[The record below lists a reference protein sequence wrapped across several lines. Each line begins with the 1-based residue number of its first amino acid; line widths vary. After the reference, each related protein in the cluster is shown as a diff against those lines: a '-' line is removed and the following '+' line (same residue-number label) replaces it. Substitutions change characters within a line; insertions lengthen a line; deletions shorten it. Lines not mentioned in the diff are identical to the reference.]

1 MKKNRRFGVL
11 FLVLMITCLSVA
23 SCTKR
28 CKCIRNNMT
37 VQYYTPEELSER
49 GKTCEGMIYLDGLAT
64 QYYVL
69 CEWEY

>member
-1 MKKNRRFGVL
+1 
-11 FLVLMITCLSVA
+11 
-23 SCTKR
+23 
-28 CKCIRNNMT
+28 MT